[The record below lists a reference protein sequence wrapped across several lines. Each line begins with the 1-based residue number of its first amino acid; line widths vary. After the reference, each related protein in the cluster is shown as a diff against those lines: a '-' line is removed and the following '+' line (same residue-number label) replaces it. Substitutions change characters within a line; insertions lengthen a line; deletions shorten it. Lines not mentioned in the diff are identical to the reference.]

1 MIMVQ
6 YIQDSGLMINEME
19 EEFKLLMMAL
29 FMKVIGEMIWLM
41 EKEDKFMETI
51 IYTKEI
57 LKTIISMALDN

>member
-29 FMKVIGEMIWLM
+29 FMKG
-41 EKEDKFMETI
+41 
-51 IYTKEI
+51 I
-57 LKTIISMALDN
+57 LKYLL